1 MYIPIKQNRIFKM
14 RKAYLV
20 GGISFI
26 IVLILSLILLYTSF
40 LDISYTSIS
49 TDKPGNPDQRKVVYF
64 GVVSR
69 YSPHL
74 LYEGYQPLMDYLSR
88 ETAYQFRLRLS
99 HTYQETIE
107 QLNSGEV
114 SAAFLGTYIYI
125 LNRDNSDLQCILKP
139 LNESGEPF
147 FHSVVVSLQ
156 NSGVNKIEDLKGKR
170 LALPSPHSYSANW
183 LFNNTGLKK
192 ADMDSIYHFDFH
204 NTVIYEILKGDFDAG
219 IVKDRVA
226 REFEDKGIRIIH
238 RSDSIPASPI
248 VIHKRTKPEIAL
260 AISEA
265 LLKIDIKQDEYKKLV
280 LNWDPEFRYGFMTAA
295 HQDYPN
301 EMGAQR

>member
-1 MYIPIKQNRIFKM
+1 LKIDISM
-14 RKAYLV
+14 RKTLLFS
-20 GGISFI
+20 GIAA
-26 IVLILSLILLYTSF
+26 IVILTISLIFLYNSF
-40 LDISYTSIS
+40 LDISYSHNVSYIEE
-49 TDKPGNPDQRKVVYF
+49 NPDQRPVVYF

-74 LYEGYQPLMDYLSR
+74 LYEGYQPLMDYLSN
-88 ETAYQFRLRLS
+88 ETSYQFRLRLS

-107 QLNSGEV
+107 QLNSGQV

-125 LNRDNSDLQCILKP
+125 LNRDNSNLQCFLKP
-139 LNESGEPF
+139 LNKNGEPF
-147 FHSVVVSLQ
+147 FHSVVVALQ
-156 NSGVNKIEDLKGKR
+156 NSGINTIEDLKGKR

-183 LFNNTGLKK
+183 LFKDTGLKQ

-226 REFEDKGIRIIH
+226 REFEDKGIRIIQ

-248 VIHKRTKPEIAL
+248 VIHKRTAPEIAQ

-280 LNWDPEFRYGFMTAA
+280 QSWDPEFRYGFITAA
-295 HQDYPN
+295 YQDYPN
-301 EMGAQR
+301 EMSAQR